1 MPDLQAGLPSGTSV
15 WCQPGERFN
24 TWSHLAALLVGVVA
38 SVGLICETVA
48 GGDARKIAGSVVFGL
63 SLAALFG
70 ASALFH
76 GCTGARKRFWQRVD
90 HACIYLLIAGS
101 HTPFALM
108 APSGL
113 WAWSLL
119 AGVWALALQGAIRAL
134 GFDSPPRLSLYIS
147 LGWLS
152 LGGRGAGGLWP
163 WCADPG
169 LAARR
174 RTALFGR
181 NGVLPSSGEHA
192 PRARHLASVRGCRQR
207 LPYRRG
213 SRFARLTACHS
224 WLRHPA
230 GRFLAHSI
238 AERSRG
244 CQHQRVNKHFV

>member
-101 HTPFALM
+101 HTPFCLDGALWLVGLVLACRCMGARIAGRDTCTWFRFAAAPVPVHQPWLAQLGGAVPM
-108 APSGL
+108 ALRHGAQTL
-113 WAWSLL
+113 AWLL
-119 AGVWALALQGAIRAL
+119 AGGLLYSAGTVFYR
-134 GFDSPPRLSLYIS
+134 SLSSMRHSHGIWHLFVV
-147 LGWLS
+147 
-152 LGGRGAGGLWP
+152 AG
-163 WCADPG
+163 
-169 LAARR
+169 
-174 RTALFGR
+174 
-181 NGVLPSSGEHA
+181 S
-192 PRARHLASVRGCRQR
+192 
-207 LPYRRG
+207 
-213 SRFARLTACHS
+213 ACHTVAVVG
-224 WLRHPA
+224 L
-230 GRFLAHSI
+230 LA
-238 AERSRG
+238 
-244 CQHQRVNKHFV
+244 